1 MGWQKGSSEVV
12 SRDGAL
18 EGLLA
23 SKCESVCTCRYAFLF
38 FPFLIFFLPSCWCL
52 PAQGNGEGIA
62 PSSPVVKVEKSRRF
76 FKWQPSHGFGEEGLD
91 EYIRL
96 PYQDA

>member
-1 MGWQKGSSEVV
+1 
-12 SRDGAL
+12 
-18 EGLLA
+18 
-23 SKCESVCTCRYAFLF
+23 
-38 FPFLIFFLPSCWCL
+38 L